1 MSSKRDIGLDA
12 ENMALDFL
20 EKQGLNLLEANFL
33 CRLGEI
39 DLIMRDKKTI
49 VFVEIRSKTPSRYGS
64 GAESIT
70 YAKQK
75 KLTRTAAFYLKQ
87 KKSFYQVY
95 TRFDVI
101 SINLQTQAIQWIKQA
116 FSAML

>member
-1 MSSKRDIGLDA
+1 MSTKHNIGSGA
-12 ENMALDFL
+12 ENLALDFL
-20 EKQGLNLLEANFL
+20 EKQGLSLLKANFF

-39 DLIMRDKKTI
+39 DLIMRDKQTI

-75 KLTRTAAFYLKQ
+75 KLIKTAAFYLKQ
-87 KKSFYQVY
+87 EKSSYQVF

-101 SINLQTQAIQWIKQA
+101 SINLETQAIKWIKQA
-116 FSAML
+116 FSPS